1 MGLKQSYFSLGGLNP
16 LPVLERL
23 RHPYR
28 HQRLVPLRGKTL
40 LVRWTA
46 RAEQELARRD
56 GPLQVQMQLY
66 FSCVVKKR
74 VCFPEAGDTPQD
86 AIAIDGRFLIQLR
99 TVQSDRCD
107 PISFA
112 ANYPIQA
119 ELDSEQ
125 AGHMRAREL
134 RIDYRQ
140 SQWQGEFFV

>member
-1 MGLKQSYFSLGGLNP
+1 M
-16 LPVLERL
+16 LERL

-28 HQRLVPLRGKTL
+28 YQRLVPLRGKTL
-40 LVRWTA
+40 LVRWTT

-56 GPLQVQMQLY
+56 APLQVQMQLY

-74 VCFPEAGDTPQD
+74 VLFPEAGEILHDG
-86 AIAIDGRFLIQLR
+86 IALDGRLVIQLR

-107 PISFA
+107 PVSFA

-119 ELDSEQ
+119 ELDSGQ
-125 AGHMRAREL
+125 AKQMRAREL

-140 SQWQGEFFV
+140 GHWQGEFFV

>member
-1 MGLKQSYFSLGGLNP
+1 MGLQQTYFSLGGLNP
-16 LPVLERL
+16 LPALERL

-28 HQRLVPLRGKTL
+28 HQRQTTLRGKTL

-46 RAEQELARRD
+46 RAERELARRD
-56 GPLQVQMQLY
+56 SPLQVQMQLY

-74 VCFPEAGDTPQD
+74 VLFPESGDTPQD
-86 AIAIDGRFLIQLR
+86 GVVVDERLAIQLR

-119 ELDSEQ
+119 ELDSQQ
-125 AGHMRAREL
+125 ASQMRAREL

-140 SQWQGEFFV
+140 GQWQGEFFV